1 MTHRVFQWA
10 SGTVGRHAASACLD
24 RDSLALVGLHSF
36 SAAKIGKDVGEI
48 LGRAPTGVRVT
59 GGIDAVLASDADV
72 VIHTPLPSLV
82 YGDDPDRD
90 VADICRLLAAGKN
103 VITAVGY
110 LYPKHHGEKLVAR
123 LEAACHQGR
132 STFHSTGLNPGFMGD
147 LLPLLLSS
155 LARRVERVEIREVSN
170 FQGYPSPEIMFG
182 AMGFG
187 SPEDEFRVS
196 SRRRKLWLDG
206 LFSESALMVSDGIG
220 LGVDA
225 IDGTLE
231 LALAP
236 ADMQT
241 ASGVVKRGTVA
252 GQRYRW
258 LGRAGAKE
266 VILSETVWRMHES
279 VAPEWPRGSHTIT
292 LEGSPRMHL
301 ELKHD
306 FCSDGLLGTAMHAVN
321 AIPAVCGAA
330 PGIKTFLD
338 LPWIFPG
345 R

>member
-10 SGTVGRHAASACLD
+10 SGTVGRHAANACLD
-24 RDSLALVGLHSF
+24 RSSLTLVGLHSF
-36 SAAKIGKDVGEI
+36 STAKIGKDVGEI

-82 YGDDPDRD
+82 YGEDPEQD

-123 LEAACHQGR
+123 LEAACQQGR

-147 LLPLLLSS
+147 LLPLLMSALS
-155 LARRVERVEIREVSN
+155 RRVERVDVREVSN
-170 FQGYPSPEIMFG
+170 FQGYPSPEIMFD

-187 SPEDEFRVS
+187 SPEDRFRAS

-236 ADMQT
+236 ADLQT

-258 LGRAGAKE
+258 VGRAGAKE
-266 VILSETVWRMHES
+266 VIVSETVWRMHDS
-279 VAPEWPRGSHTIT
+279 VAPEWPRGNHTIT
-292 LEGSPRMHL
+292 LEGTPRMHL

-321 AIPAVCGAA
+321 AIPAVCGAE

-338 LPWIFPG
+338 LPWIFPAH
-345 R
+345 